1 MMESTSP
8 LISVIIPA
16 FNADLYIQKALESVC
31 NQSHEN
37 LEIIV
42 IDDGS
47 TDRTKD
53 IIEKFEDSRILLISR
68 ENRGLIATLNEAI
81 EISRGDYI
89 ARMDADDICLSTRL
103 ETQVQYLRKHN
114 NIGLL
119 FTGIEYIDENGRKLK
134 EKVSIKSRKLEP
146 VELLFGCPV
155 CHPTAMFDMT
165 KLKKSDIQYDK
176 AYCLAED
183 FELWTRLVNITEIG
197 IINEVLFKYRIHP
210 NSITS
215 KHSEKQRIIA
225 TRAVKENM
233 TMNHQFSD
241 NQHLFTIY
249 NNHLG
254 DESYF
259 KTLFSLAFIALT
271 LKILNKKFNYRKY
284 FSKSYYLFSDKI
296 RKRNNKLIRG

>member
-1 MMESTSP
+1 MESTSP

-16 FNADLYIQKALESVC
+16 FNAELYIQEALKSVC
-31 NQSHEN
+31 SQTYLN
-37 LEIIV
+37 LEIII

-47 TDRTKD
+47 SDRTRE
-53 IIEKFEDSRILLISR
+53 IIEQFQDTRILLISR

-89 ARMDADDICLSTRL
+89 ARMDADDICLGTRL
-103 ETQVQYLRKHN
+103 DRQVQYLRKHH

-119 FTGIEYIDENGRKLK
+119 FTGIEYVDENGRELRK
-134 EKVSIKSRKLEP
+134 KVSAKSRKLEP

-215 KHSEKQRIIA
+215 KNNEKQRIVASKAIVSNLSYKCK
-225 TRAVKENM
+225 TSM
-233 TMNHQFSD
+233 SNH
-241 NQHLFTIY
+241 LYAIY

-254 DESYF
+254 NESNL
-259 KTLFSLAFIALT
+259 KTLVSLVYVGIM
-271 LKILNKKFNYRKY
+271 LKKLNSEFTYKKFL
-284 FSKSYYLFSDKI
+284 SKSYYLIRVKFKKRKNKI
-296 RKRNNKLIRG
+296 ARA

>member
-1 MMESTSP
+1 MESTSP

-16 FNADLYIQKALESVC
+16 FNAELYIKEALESVC
-31 NQSHEN
+31 SQTYVN
-37 LEIIV
+37 LEIII

-47 TDRTKD
+47 SDRTRE
-53 IIEKFEDSRILLISR
+53 IIEKFQDARIRLISR
-68 ENRGLIATLNEAI
+68 ENRGLIATLNEGI

-103 ETQVQYLRKHN
+103 ETQVEYLRKHN

-119 FTGIEYIDENGRKLK
+119 FTGIECIDENGRKLR
-134 EKVSIKSRKLEP
+134 EKVSTKSRKLEP

-155 CHPTAMFDMT
+155 CHPTVMFDMT

-183 FELWTRLVNITEIG
+183 FELWTRLVSITEIG
-197 IINEVLFKYRIHP
+197 IINKVLFKYRIHP

-215 KHSEKQRIIA
+215 KNNEKQRIVA

-233 TMNHQFSD
+233 IMSHQFSD
-241 NQHLFTIY
+241 NQYFFTIY

-254 DESYF
+254 DESRF
-259 KTLFSLAFIALT
+259 KTLHSLAYVALN
-271 LKILNKKFNYRKY
+271 LKKLNKKFNYRKY
-284 FSKSYYLFSDKI
+284 FSKSYYLFRDKI
-296 RKRNNKLIRG
+296 RKKNNKLIRG

>member
-1 MMESTSP
+1 MESTSP

-16 FNADLYIQKALESVC
+16 FNAELYIQEALESVC
-31 NQSHEN
+31 SQTYLN
-37 LEIIV
+37 LEIII

-47 TDRTKD
+47 SDRTRE
-53 IIEKFEDSRILLISR
+53 IIEQFQDTRILLISR

-89 ARMDADDICLSTRL
+89 ARMDADDICLGTRL
-103 ETQVQYLRKHN
+103 DRQVQYLRKHH

-119 FTGIEYIDENGRKLK
+119 FTGIEYVDENGRELRK
-134 EKVSIKSRKLEP
+134 KVSAKSRKLEP

-215 KHSEKQRIIA
+215 KNNEKQRIVASKAIVSNLSYKCK
-225 TRAVKENM
+225 TSM
-233 TMNHQFSD
+233 SNH
-241 NQHLFTIY
+241 LYAIY

-254 DESYF
+254 NESNL
-259 KTLFSLAFIALT
+259 KTLVSLVYVGIM
-271 LKILNKKFNYRKY
+271 LKKLNSEFTYKKFL
-284 FSKSYYLFSDKI
+284 SKSYYLIRVKFKKRKNKI
-296 RKRNNKLIRG
+296 ARA

>member
-1 MMESTSP
+1 MESTSP

-16 FNADLYIQKALESVC
+16 FNAELYIKEALESVC
-31 NQSHEN
+31 SQTYVN

-47 TDRTKD
+47 SDRTRE
-53 IIEKFEDSRILLISR
+53 IIEKFQDARILLISR
-68 ENRGLIATLNEAI
+68 ENRGLIATLNEGI
-81 EISRGDYI
+81 EISRGDYV

-103 ETQVQYLRKHN
+103 ETQVEYLRKHN

-119 FTGIEYIDENGRKLK
+119 FTGIEYIDENGRKLR
-134 EKVSIKSRKLEP
+134 EKVSTKSRKLEP

-155 CHPTAMFDMT
+155 CHPTVMFDMT

-183 FELWTRLVNITEIG
+183 FELWTRLVSITEIG
-197 IINEVLFKYRIHP
+197 IINKVLFKYRIHP

-215 KHSEKQRIIA
+215 KNNEKQRIVASKALVSNLSYICKA
-225 TRAVKENM
+225 SMLK
-233 TMNHQFSD
+233 
-241 NQHLFTIY
+241 HLYTVY

-254 DESYF
+254 NESNL
-259 KTLFSLAFIALT
+259 KTLFSLVYVGT
-271 LKILNKKFNYRKY
+271 MLKKINSKFTYKKFL
-284 FSKSYYLFSDKI
+284 SKSYYLIRDKFKK
-296 RKRNNKLIRG
+296 RKNKIARA

>member
-1 MMESTSP
+1 MESTSP

-16 FNADLYIQKALESVC
+16 FNAELYIKEALESVC
-31 NQSHEN
+31 SQTYVN
-37 LEIIV
+37 LEIII

-47 TDRTKD
+47 SDRTRE
-53 IIEKFEDSRILLISR
+53 IIEKFQDARIRLISR
-68 ENRGLIATLNEAI
+68 ENRGLIATLNEGI

-103 ETQVQYLRKHN
+103 ETQVEYLRKHN

-119 FTGIEYIDENGRKLK
+119 FTGIEYIDENGRKLR
-134 EKVSIKSRKLEP
+134 EKVSTKSRKLEP

-155 CHPTAMFDMT
+155 CHPTVMFDMT

-183 FELWTRLVNITEIG
+183 FELWTRLVSITEIG
-197 IINEVLFKYRIHP
+197 IINRVLFKYRIHP

-215 KHSEKQRIIA
+215 KNNEKQRIVA

-233 TMNHQFSD
+233 IMSHQFSD
-241 NQHLFTIY
+241 NQHFFTIY

-254 DESYF
+254 DESKF
-259 KTLFSLAFIALT
+259 QTLHSLAFVALN
-271 LKILNKKFNYRKY
+271 LKKLNKKFNYRKY
-284 FSKSYYLFSDKI
+284 FSKSYYLFRDKI
-296 RKRNNKLIRG
+296 RKKNKKLIRG

>member
-16 FNADLYIQKALESVC
+16 FNAELYIQEALESVC
-31 NQSHEN
+31 SQTYLN
-37 LEIIV
+37 LEII
-42 IDDGS
+42 IINDGS
-47 TDRTKD
+47 SDRTRE
-53 IIEKFEDSRILLISR
+53 IIEQFQDTRILLISR

-89 ARMDADDICLSTRL
+89 ARMDADDICLGTRL
-103 ETQVQYLRKHN
+103 DRQVQYLRKHH

-119 FTGIEYIDENGRKLK
+119 FTGIEYVDENGRELRK
-134 EKVSIKSRKLEP
+134 KVSAKSRKLEP

-215 KHSEKQRIIA
+215 KNNEKQRIVASKAIVSNLSYKCK
-225 TRAVKENM
+225 TSM
-233 TMNHQFSD
+233 SNH
-241 NQHLFTIY
+241 LYAIY

-254 DESYF
+254 SESNL
-259 KTLFSLAFIALT
+259 KTLVSLVYVGIM
-271 LKILNKKFNYRKY
+271 LKKLNSEFTYKKFL
-284 FSKSYYLFSDKI
+284 SKF
-296 RKRNNKLIRG
+296 

>member
-1 MMESTSP
+1 MEYTSP

-16 FNADLYIQKALESVC
+16 FNAELYIQEALESVC
-31 NQSHEN
+31 SQTYLN
-37 LEIIV
+37 LEIII

-47 TDRTKD
+47 SDGTRE
-53 IIEKFEDSRILLISR
+53 IIEQFQDNRILLISR

-119 FTGIEYIDENGRKLK
+119 FTGIEYIDENGRKLR
-134 EKVSIKSRKLEP
+134 EKVSTKSRKLEP

-183 FELWTRLVNITEIG
+183 FELWTRLVNSTEIG

-215 KHSEKQRIIA
+215 KNNEKQRIVASKAIVSNLSNNYK
-225 TRAVKENM
+225 TSM
-233 TMNHQFSD
+233 PNH
-241 NQHLFTIY
+241 LYTVY

-254 DESYF
+254 NESSL
-259 KTLFSLAFIALT
+259 KTLFSLVFVAT
-271 LKILNKKFNYRKY
+271 NLKKINSKFTYKKFL
-284 FSKSYYLFSDKI
+284 SKSYYLVRDKF
-296 RKRNNKLIRG
+296 KKGKNKIART